1 MIDDTTENDHF
12 WKSSRHPGTLF
23 SLFFWQYIFFR
34 IYPQPTHCSNKKA
47 TLHTEVLKVIYPLYL
62 AAVSSWRGD
71 VRWWIDGPL
80 FWARRVTLA
89 TGTLHRIV
97 LMLHRL
103 METCVRFHWL
113 CGGSS
118 KTHFVLWGGALLV
131 LCLFYF
137 LRNIENV
144 YTSARPVCLSSVKSR
159 HSNIFFVFPVHL
171 MWDHETLRYTTHQ
184 KYNKASFE
192 CIFLGIPHFCAE
204 DYLNCFFFVSEAA
217 G

>member
-1 MIDDTTENDHF
+1 MEEIMLLCSMIDDTTENDHF

-23 SLFFWQYIFFR
+23 SFFFWQYIFFR

-71 VRWWIDGPL
+71 VRWWIDSPL
-80 FWARRVTLA
+80 FWACRVTLA

-103 METCVRFHWL
+103 METCVRLHWL

-118 KTHFVLWGGALLV
+118 KHILSMGGGTSCPVFILL
-131 LCLFYF
+131 F
-137 LRNIENV
+137 E
-144 YTSARPVCLSSVKSR
+144 
-159 HSNIFFVFPVHL
+159 
-171 MWDHETLRYTTHQ
+171 
-184 KYNKASFE
+184 KYWKRIYPSKAS
-192 CIFLGIPHFCAE
+192 
-204 DYLNCFFFVSEAA
+204 VS
-217 G
+217 